1 MIRRLAIR
9 ALAVTAALAG
19 VTAIGGDAHH
29 QSAIH
34 RPSLQAGGLVAR
46 WDRDLA
52 MDAVGYDPGSHT
64 LALTGATT
72 GIGAVDAHTGLT
84 RWQRLVDASWIVRSG
99 RLTLL
104 APGVALATTEPAGGA
119 GDDRTVMAVG
129 LADGVV
135 RWLSEVPDDADIVVA
150 DDTLLA
156 TGSRQVSALGARDGK
171 ARWQWQIPGACHSGL
186 SVGGLPA
193 VAVMGC
199 GGALY
204 LVSLA
209 NGATVGRWAAE
220 RGCAVHATA
229 TSPLMV
235 AAVVACSRKTF
246 LEVID
251 PAARTLRWRRQID
264 PESSAVPDQVHV
276 TGPVIVVDGADSLT
290 AFNLDGT
297 VLLDRTDASCA
308 EPCLNLSGRT
318 AIIET
323 DNHPGGPSLTAV
335 DAASGRTMWRH
346 DIPPGTVALRDGLAY
361 VGGDLPGPL
370 WSSVLDVVDVA
381 TGRHSATP
389 LLHGTRLVDVDRDGT
404 MFLEYPSLA
413 DGEVQHRL
421 AAMTATNETTGAPV
435 GAPYDRWPD
444 ACRLIAPASVAALVP
459 GATYTAAPDPITVG
473 PRVAHTARCRVLPDQ
488 SADPVVVVS
497 IIWTGIN
504 ARQAH
509 DVASQM
515 ATMADG
521 LLPGVGDL
529 AMRLRVSAPEGV
541 QETRV
546 LVQAGG
552 RVGELDVFGDE
563 PLALALARDLAEGLR
578 RG

>member
-1 MIRRLAIR
+1 MSRGLAIR

-19 VTAIGGDAHH
+19 VTAIGGDAH
-29 QSAIH
+29 QAAVH

-46 WDRDLA
+46 WDRDLD
-52 MDAVGYDPGSHT
+52 MDAVGYDQGSGL

-84 RWQRLVDASWIVRSG
+84 RWQRLLDASWIVRDG

-119 GDDRTVMAVG
+119 GDARTVMAVG

-135 RWLSEVPDDADIVVA
+135 RWLSDVPDADIVVA

-171 ARWQWQIPGACHSGL
+171 ARWQWQVPGACNSGL

-193 VAVMGC
+193 VAVVGC
-199 GGALY
+199 GGAVY

-209 NGATVGRWAAE
+209 NGGTVGRWAAE
-220 RGCAVHATA
+220 RGCAVHSTA
-229 TSPLMV
+229 SSPLMV
-235 AAVVACSRKTF
+235 AAVVACGRKTF

-264 PESSAVPDQVHV
+264 PESSRAPDQVHAA
-276 TGPVIVVDGADSLT
+276 GPVIVVDGAESLT

-308 EPCLNLSGRT
+308 EPCLRLSGRT

-323 DNHPGGPSLTAV
+323 NDHAGGPSLTAV
-335 DAASGRTMWRH
+335 DAASGRTRWRH

-361 VGGDLPGPL
+361 VDGDLPNPL

-381 TGRHSATP
+381 TGRHSATS
-389 LLHGTRLVDVDRDGT
+389 LLHGTHLVDVDHDGT
-404 MFLEYPSLA
+404 MFLEYPSFA
-413 DGEVQHRL
+413 DGVVQNRL
-421 AAMTATNETTGAPV
+421 AAMTATDQITGAPV

-444 ACRLIAPASVAALVP
+444 ACRLIAPDRVAALVP
-459 GATYTAAPDPITVG
+459 GATYTAAPEPISAG
-473 PRVAHTARCRVLPDQ
+473 RRLAHTARCRLLPARA
-488 SADPVVVVS
+488 ADPLVTVS
-497 IIWTGIN
+497 VIWAGID
-504 ARQAH
+504 ARQAR

-529 AMRLRVSAPEGV
+529 AMRLRASAPEGV

-546 LVQAGG
+546 LVQAGT

-563 PLALALARDLAEGLR
+563 RLALALARDLAAGLR
-578 RG
+578 RD